1 MVGLHPSL
9 IIDQRAFGVR
19 ICCETMPKNL
29 DEKNEN
35 SSSFFFGGGWGGG
48 RRLHTPHN

>member
-1 MVGLHPSL
+1 MVGIDANL
-9 IIDQRAFGVR
+9 IIDQTAFGVR
-19 ICCETMPKNL
+19 ICCETMPKSF

-35 SSSFFFGGGWGGG
+35 SSSCFFFFGGG